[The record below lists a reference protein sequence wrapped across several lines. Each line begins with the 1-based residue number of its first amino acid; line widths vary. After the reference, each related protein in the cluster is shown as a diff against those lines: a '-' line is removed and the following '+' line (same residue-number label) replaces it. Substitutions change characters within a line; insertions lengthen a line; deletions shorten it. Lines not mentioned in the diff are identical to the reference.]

1 MSDEAG
7 QARESA
13 LERAFVAEDDGV
25 MRAVYQRWS
34 PLIYTIAL
42 RALGSVADA
51 EDVTQQVFV
60 AAWQGRT
67 RYDPTRARLHSWLV
81 AIARNKIVDV
91 YQRRTRD
98 GRAQDAAEVV
108 ARRPGGAGAGA
119 DPVVVI
125 DRVVIAEELRR
136 LGEPPGTIMRLAF
149 FEDLTHSQI
158 AGRLDL
164 PLGTVKS
171 HIKRSLQRMR
181 DRLEVTDGAS

>member
-1 MSDEAG
+1 M
-7 QARESA
+7 
-13 LERAFVAEDDGV
+13 
-25 MRAVYQRWS
+25 
-34 PLIYTIAL
+34 P
-42 RALGSVADA
+42 
-51 EDVTQQVFV
+51 
-60 AAWQGRT
+60 
-67 RYDPTRARLHSWLV
+67 
-81 AIARNKIVDV
+81 IARNKIVDV

-136 LGEPPGTIMRLAF
+136 LGEPPSTIMRLAF

>member
-1 MSDEAG
+1 MSDDVA
-7 QARESA
+7 QAPELA

-60 AAWQGRT
+60 AAWQGRN

-91 YQRRTRD
+91 YQSRTRH

-108 ARRPGGAGAGA
+108 ARRPAGAGA

>member
-1 MSDEAG
+1 MNDDVA
-7 QARESA
+7 QAPESA
-13 LERAFVAEDDGV
+13 LERAFVADDDGV
-25 MRAVYQRWS
+25 IRAVYQRWS

-67 RYDPTRARLHSWLV
+67 RYDPARARLHSWLV

-91 YQRRTRD
+91 FQRRTRD
-98 GRAQDAAEVV
+98 GRAQDAAEV
-108 ARRPGGAGAGA
+108 AAHRPAEAGA

-125 DRVVIAEELRR
+125 DRVVIAEELRN
-136 LGEPPGTIMRLAF
+136 LGEPPSTIMRLAF

-171 HIKRSLQRMR
+171 HIRRSLQRMR